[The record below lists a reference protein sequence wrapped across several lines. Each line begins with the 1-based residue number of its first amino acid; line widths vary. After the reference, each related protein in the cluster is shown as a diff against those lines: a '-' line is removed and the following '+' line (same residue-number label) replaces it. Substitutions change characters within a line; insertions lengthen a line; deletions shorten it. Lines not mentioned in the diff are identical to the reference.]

1 LGGVNLDL
9 KVINI
14 NGHLLTDSRDVAEML
29 EMQHKNLLRTINN
42 YVGVMHGSKLSSQ
55 DFFVASTY
63 INSQNKEQP
72 CYLITKKGCEMVAN
86 KMTGEKGIIF
96 TATYVKKFEEME
108 KQLSNLNQP
117 SYTIEDPIQR
127 AERWIVEQK
136 EKQQLKLQN
145 AQKEQII
152 NELKPKATYYDLV
165 LQNKSLLSVSKIA
178 KDYGMSARTF
188 NKLLHELGVQFRQGD
203 CWLLYQRYAD
213 KGYTQSKTHTIDS
226 EKSKMHTYW
235 TQKGRLFLY
244 ELLKSRKGILPIME
258 RENQQ
263 VG

>member
-1 LGGVNLDL
+1 MDL

-14 NGHLLTDSRDVAEML
+14 NGQLLTDSRDVADMVDKR
-29 EMQHKNLLRTINN
+29 HSDLLRSIDG
-42 YVGVMHGSKLSSQ
+42 YVDILLNAKLRSA
-55 DFFVASTY
+55 DFFVESSYEDTTGRTL
-63 INSQNKEQP
+63 P
-72 CYLITKKGCEMVAN
+72 CYHLTKKGCDMVAN
-86 KMTGEKGIIF
+86 KLTGKKGVVF
-96 TATYVKKFEEME
+96 TAMYVTKFEEME
-108 KQLSNLNQP
+108 KQLFNLNQP
-117 SYTIEDPIQR
+117 SYTIDDPIQR
-127 AERWIVEQK
+127 AERWIIEQK

-152 NELKPKATYYDLV
+152 NELQPKATYYDLV

-235 TQKGRLFLY
+235 TQKGRLFIY

>member
-1 LGGVNLDL
+1 MVILDL

-14 NGHLLTDSRDVAEML
+14 NGQLLTDSRDVADMVDKR
-29 EMQHKNLLRTINN
+29 HSDLLRSIDG
-42 YVGVMHGSKLSSQ
+42 YVDILLNAKLRSA
-55 DFFVASTY
+55 DFFVESSYEDTTGRTL
-63 INSQNKEQP
+63 P
-72 CYLITKKGCEMVAN
+72 CYHLTKKGCDMVAN
-86 KMTGEKGIIF
+86 KLTGKKGVVF
-96 TATYVKKFEEME
+96 TAMYVTKFEEME
-108 KQLSNLNQP
+108 KQLFNLNQP
-117 SYTIEDPIQR
+117 SYTIDDPIQR
-127 AERWIVEQK
+127 AERWIIEQK

-152 NELKPKATYYDLV
+152 NELQPKATYYDLV

-235 TQKGRLFLY
+235 TQKGRLFIY

>member
-1 LGGVNLDL
+1 MGL

-14 NGHLLTDSRDVAEML
+14 NGQLLTDSRDVADMVDKR
-29 EMQHKNLLRTINN
+29 HSDLLRSIDG
-42 YVGVMHGSKLSSQ
+42 YVDILLNAKLRSA
-55 DFFVASTY
+55 DFFVKSSYEDTTGRTL
-63 INSQNKEQP
+63 P
-72 CYLITKKGCEMVAN
+72 CYHLTKKGCDMVAN
-86 KMTGEKGIIF
+86 KLTGKKGVVF
-96 TATYVKKFEEME
+96 TAMYVTKFEEME
-108 KQLSNLNQP
+108 KQLFNLNQP
-117 SYTIEDPIQR
+117 SYTIDDPIQR
-127 AERWIVEQK
+127 AERWIIEQK

-152 NELKPKATYYDLV
+152 NELQTKATYYDLV

-235 TQKGRLFLY
+235 TQKGRLFIY